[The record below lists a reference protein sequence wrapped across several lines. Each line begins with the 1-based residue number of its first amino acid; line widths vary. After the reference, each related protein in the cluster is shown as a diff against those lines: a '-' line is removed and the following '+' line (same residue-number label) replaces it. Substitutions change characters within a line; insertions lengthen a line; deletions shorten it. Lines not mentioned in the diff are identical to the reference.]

1 MVKKSASKPARKKR
15 VKRHVPAKAR
25 QKTSAAQKPAA
36 KKLAKKALGKKKTVA
51 AVSPLAPKTFAEL
64 PPIAGVVLGTAN
76 TGIRYKGRDDLLV
89 ALMPA
94 GTSVAGVFTTSKTAS
109 APVDWCRSNLADTCQ
124 GRALVVNAGNANA
137 FTGKAGMASV
147 RAVAAAA
154 AERANCRQK
163 DVFIASTGVV
173 GQLLPPEPVIAAM
186 DKVISAMGPGM
197 GPDRWREAADAIS
210 TTDTYPKMATRT
222 ALIGDR
228 RVTINGIAKGSGMIA
243 PDMATMLAF
252 IFTDA
257 AIESRVLQTLLMLG
271 VRDSFNAITV
281 DSDTS
286 TSDTVLLFATGEA
299 EKGEDSPRAPVARPG
314 DLRLRDFRT
323 KLHDLMLDLAH
334 QVVRDGEGA
343 RKFIQVTVNGAASYT
358 AARRIAMSI
367 ANSPL
372 VKTAIAGEDANWGR
386 IVMAVGKA
394 GEAADRDRLAIQIG
408 GVAVAKNGAAAP
420 DFDEAPVTRHM
431 RGSDIEIDVDVGVGK
446 SSATVWTCDL
456 TYDYIRI
463 NADYRS

>member
-1 MVKKSASKPARKKR
+1 MVKKNASTSTKTRRMKPSGRVTARKKASAPKTS
-15 VKRHVPAKAR
+15 VKRAPANK
-25 QKTSAAQKPAA
+25 KPA
-36 KKLAKKALGKKKTVA
+36 V
-51 AVSPLAPKTFAEL
+51 AVSPLAPKTFADL
-64 PPIAGVVLGTAN
+64 PPIDGVALGTAN
-76 TGIRYKGRDDLLV
+76 TGIRYKGRDDFLV

-109 APVDWCRSNLADTCQ
+109 APVDWCRSNLVDKCQ

-137 FTGKAGMASV
+137 FTGKAGMAAV

-154 AERANCRQK
+154 ADRANCRQK
-163 DVFIASTGVV
+163 DVFVASTGVI
-173 GQLLPPEPVIAAM
+173 GELLSPEPLIVAM
-186 DKVISAMGPGM
+186 DKVMPPVKSVM
-197 GPDRWREAADAIS
+197 GPDRWPEAARAIM
-210 TTDTYPKMATRT
+210 TTDTYPKLATRT
-222 ALIGDR
+222 ALIGDQ

-243 PDMATMLAF
+243 PDMATMLGF

-257 AIESRVLQTLLMLG
+257 AVDSRALQTLLMLG

-286 TSDTVLLFATGEA
+286 TSDMVLLFATGTA
-299 EKGEDSPRAPVARPG
+299 VKGEDGPQVPITRPG
-314 DLRLRDFRT
+314 DPRLRDFRA

-343 RKFIQVTVNGAASYT
+343 RKFIRVTVDGAASYM
-358 AARRIAMSI
+358 AARRIALSI

-394 GEAADRDRLAIQIG
+394 GEMADRDRLAIQIG
-408 GVAVAKNGAAAP
+408 GIAVARNGAAVP
-420 DFDEAPVTRHM
+420 DFDEAPVSRHM
-431 RGSDIEIDVDVGVGK
+431 RGSDIEIDVDVSVGK

-456 TYDYIRI
+456 THDYIRI